1 MSRKKIKTIGEQLFE
16 KYEQSAVKFGE
27 NQSAENERAYI
38 AQRQIFL
45 GHLQQLEIAVYGE
58 G

>member
-16 KYEQSAVKFGE
+16 KYEQSSVKFVE
-27 NQSAENERAYI
+27 HQTVENERAYI
-38 AQRQIFL
+38 VARQIFL